1 MILEWLGLD
10 RLGSTPSGTKNP
22 RQWLVDW
29 ISGDPTFSG
38 EQVNEATALSVG
50 AVRACVSLI
59 AEAVATLPLHVYER
73 LRDGDKQRA
82 VDHPVD
88 RLLSNQP
95 NPDCSAFT
103 WREALMGHLLTY
115 GNAYA
120 EVDWSLLPDI
130 PAHLW
135 LRSPHP
141 SKTKPIRQD
150 DGSLAYELRNEHG
163 HLEATA
169 PAKDMLHVPGLGF
182 DGVMGY
188 SVVQHGRQSI
198 GIAKG
203 VDRYVGDFLAR
214 DCKPGGIISVPD
226 YLKPESYERTKA
238 SFNQNDERHRIQ
250 LLEGGATYAAVQLS
264 PADVQLV
271 EARRLSVEDVCRL
284 FHVPLPL
291 VQLYT
296 SGMGYSSVVEL
307 NRAFAVYTL
316 SPWLRRLEAELNRK
330 ILRPPYFCEFST
342 QALMQADHQARGEY
356 YRTLVSAGVMTINEV
371 RRLENLNAIGP
382 EGDRRLYPLNSIP
395 ADRVDDYFDSKIAKN
410 TTPSPSGS
418 APGSSGDLARHQ
430 ADMRL
435 LADVFRRSI
444 GREIGGAKRAARRPD
459 SFMRELTSFYDRH
472 SEWLAETLW
481 PVVSSVVAGGARPF
495 GTTDIE
501 TIVSTLVRRHVA
513 ESKEALLTA
522 AECLPHQLA
531 DAVQKVTSD
540 WKEHRSTTPSL
551 DTDYA
556 D

>member
-410 TTPSPSGS
+410 NTSSGS
-418 APGSSGDLARHQ
+418 ASGSSGNPALRPQ
-430 ADMRL
+430 LRRL
-435 LADVFRRSI
+435 LADVLTRHLTRDGKAAMSAAKKPQHFLSWMDGYFRRGSQFLAQEVAPVI
-444 GREIGGAKRAARRPD
+444 EGFLALGDRVFGHTAMEPAVLALVERVVDD
-459 SFMRELTSFYDRH
+459 SRQ
-472 SEWLAETLW
+472 
-481 PVVSSVVAGGARPF
+481 
-495 GTTDIE
+495 
-501 TIVSTLVRRHVA
+501 
-513 ESKEALLTA
+513 ALLQA
-522 AECLPHQLA
+522 AECQPRDLA
-531 DAVQKVTSD
+531 ARVAECVESWPETRAYPDLEGPDHA
-540 WKEHRSTTPSL
+540 
-551 DTDYA
+551 
-556 D
+556 

>member
-1 MILEWLGLD
+1 MIVEKILSGIRQLS
-10 RLGSTPSGTKNP
+10 STPSGTKNP

-29 ISGDPTFSG
+29 ITGDPTFSG
-38 EQVNEATALSVG
+38 ERVNEETALAVG

-82 VDHPVD
+82 ADHPVD
-88 RLLSNQP
+88 RLLSSQP

-120 EVDWSLLPDI
+120 EIDWSLMPDI

-141 SKTKPIRQD
+141 SRTKPDRTD
-150 DGSLAYELRNEHG
+150 DGALVYELRNEQG
-163 HLEATA
+163 QLETTA

-188 SVVQHGRQSI
+188 SVIRHGKQAI

-410 TTPSPSGS
+410 NTSSGS
-418 APGSSGDLARHQ
+418 ASGSSGNPALRPQ
-430 ADMRL
+430 LRRL
-435 LADVFRRSI
+435 LADVLTRHLTRDGKAAMSAAKKPQHFLSWMDGYFRRGSQFLAQEVAPVI
-444 GREIGGAKRAARRPD
+444 EGFLALGDRVFGHTAMEPAVLALVERVVDD
-459 SFMRELTSFYDRH
+459 SRQ
-472 SEWLAETLW
+472 
-481 PVVSSVVAGGARPF
+481 
-495 GTTDIE
+495 
-501 TIVSTLVRRHVA
+501 
-513 ESKEALLTA
+513 ALLQA
-522 AECLPHQLA
+522 AECQPRDLA
-531 DAVQKVTSD
+531 ARVAECVESWPETRAYPDLEGPDHA
-540 WKEHRSTTPSL
+540 
-551 DTDYA
+551 
-556 D
+556 